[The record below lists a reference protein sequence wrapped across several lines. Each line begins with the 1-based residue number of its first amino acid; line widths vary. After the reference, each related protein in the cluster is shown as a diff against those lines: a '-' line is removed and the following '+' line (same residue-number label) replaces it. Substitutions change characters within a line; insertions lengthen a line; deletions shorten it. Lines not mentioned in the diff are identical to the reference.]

1 MSIATH
7 NKLKLGLAKVHRR
20 QLAANGATAE
30 ALSDA
35 DTQIEDLKD
44 TARAE
49 RKVLGQRRDA
59 QMARFGTLDAR
70 FQTDGFKAIAAVAS
84 EAAEAVG
91 EYVHRSAQDKI
102 NAGLT
107 AHRTAPRKRKET
119 HLEWDGNFN
128 ESSNPIQTGL
138 DELREDI

>member
-7 NKLKLGLAKVHRR
+7 NKLKLGLAKVHRNK
-20 QLAANGATAE
+20 LAANGATAE

-35 DTQIEDLKD
+35 DSQIEDLKD
-44 TARAE
+44 TAKAE

-59 QMARFGTLDAR
+59 QLARFGVLDER

-84 EAAEAVG
+84 EAAETVG

-102 NAGLT
+102 NAGLS
-107 AHRTAPRKRKET
+107 AHRNAPAKSKET
-119 HLEWDGNFN
+119 RVEWDGSFN
-128 ESSNPIQTGL
+128 ESSNPIQNGL